1 MNKSTTICCPTQEIQ
16 VPRAKLP
23 PTSYASVDDV
33 EQSFYEA
40 LQEGN
45 LDKLMAC
52 WADEDDVLCIHPGGP
67 RLVGLATIR
76 EAFEQLFSHGH
87 INVTPERVRRV
98 QTPHAAVHSVLERIG
113 VLTQDGPREAYVMAT
128 NVYMQSAMG
137 WRLVAHHAS
146 PGAASELQEI
156 TARPSVLH

>member
-1 MNKSTTICCPTQEIQ
+1 VHSQEFQ

-23 PTSYASVDDV
+23 PAHHASVDDV

-40 LQEGN
+40 LQEGD

-52 WADEDDVLCIHPGGP
+52 WADEDDVLCVHPGGP
-67 RLVGLATIR
+67 RLVGTATIR
-76 EAFEQLFSHGH
+76 EAFEQMFAHGH

-98 QTPHAAVHSVLERIG
+98 QAPQLAVHSVLERVA
-113 VLTQDGPREAYVMAT
+113 VLTQDGPREAYVIAT
-128 NVYMQSAMG
+128 NVYLQSAMG

-146 PGAASELQEI
+146 PGTASELQEVS
-156 TARPSVLH
+156 ARPAVLH